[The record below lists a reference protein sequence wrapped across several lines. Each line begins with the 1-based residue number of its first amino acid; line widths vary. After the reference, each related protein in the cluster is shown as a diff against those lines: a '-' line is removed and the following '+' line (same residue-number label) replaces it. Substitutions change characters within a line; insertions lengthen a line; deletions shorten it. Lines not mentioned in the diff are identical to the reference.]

1 MTNIC
6 TQHRFRATSS
16 ENDRGRRRASI
27 VHHLTKMEAWKREME
42 EAMVKRLQE
51 EEGNSD
57 GTAPRRSG
65 GWGCQTYASF
75 LLVFF
80 IFFWAAD
87 LSTDG
92 VVSFLVSKP
101 KERRSLRGAVD
112 VHVASNYTTP
122 GHLLNKSAIGGD
134 FLQRSHGAPVVS
146 SGVLATAV
154 GVHAFK
160 PKEGGRLGGAMKGL
174 SMSSDATFA
183 HELNRTAP
191 DGTFL
196 QGTGREDDLI
206 RGGAVH
212 ITFAPERYVWELH
225 YFDKEQDVQYTP
237 QNPDVDNPNNPNDH
251 LFELRPFSAIHSTR
265 DDLPFMEFVAD
276 DREAD
281 ALVKFT
287 ELKSWLLHPPRVYRY
302 ATLENACLSFESAHI
317 FAGRRAFRGGEQTP
331 INWPRNTARKLP
343 WFPLGERAR
352 LPNVISVE
360 PTPGNTGAGSAK
372 TFAFYRG
379 HYEGQS
385 FILGK
390 RLRFWVTGFT
400 WKTAGTP
407 CKHGVRREA
416 GFCEKFEVR
425 GGPTKVHHEEAPNPN
440 AREHSWEPLRA
451 SVEEVSVWPPTI
463 TRKQNPPID
472 VNVDPGEAGNVYVS
486 PVAVPMNEALGFP
499 Q

>member
-1 MTNIC
+1 
-6 TQHRFRATSS
+6 
-16 ENDRGRRRASI
+16 
-27 VHHLTKMEAWKREME
+27 MEAWNREME

-65 GWGCQTYASF
+65 GWGWQTYASF

-122 GHLLNKSAIGGD
+122 GHLLN
-134 FLQRSHGAPVVS
+134 GAPVVS

-154 GVHAFK
+154 GVHGFK

-196 QGTGREDDLI
+196 QLSAGEDDLT
-206 RGGAVH
+206 RVGAVH
-212 ITFAPERYVWELH
+212 ITFTPDRGVWELH
-225 YFDKEQDVQYTP
+225 YFDSEEDVQYTP
-237 QNPDVDNPNNPNDH
+237 TNPYLNKPNNPKDD
-251 LFELRPFSAIHSTR
+251 LFELRPFSPIHT
-265 DDLPFMEFVAD
+265 DNKDLPLRSVISGD
-276 DREAD
+276 PNGD
-281 ALVKFT
+281 ALVKFVKFGK
-287 ELKSWLLHPPRVYRY
+287 LGSLVYRY
-302 ATLENACLSFESAHI
+302 ATLENSCLSFKDAEI
-317 FAGRRAFRGGEQTP
+317 YAGRRTLSKGKQTP
-331 INWPRNTARKLP
+331 INRPPNT
-343 WFPLGERAR
+343 PLRENAR
-352 LPNVISVE
+352 LPNVIRVKR
-360 PTPGNTGAGSAK
+360 THGSTEAE
-372 TFAFYRG
+372 TLAFYRG
-379 HYEGQS
+379 HYDDK
-385 FILGK
+385 GK
-390 RLRFWVTGFT
+390 HFTRGGRLRFWVTGFT
-400 WKTAGTP
+400 WKEERAP
-407 CKHGVRREA
+407 CKRGAPRVAGVCA
-416 GFCEKFEVR
+416 KTTLP
-425 GGPTKVHHEEAPNPN
+425 GGPGGVLPKSIMECLDPNEPPVGAPDWILQMKGKEAPNPN